1 MENHNYNNFN
11 KKGNENK
18 FNNEEK
24 IIEKKVESLFR
35 SLNKRQNEKNKTISV
50 RVSELDYLMI
60 KAKAKLL
67 NVSMSDFLT
76 EAARAKKVAGYDKVE
91 DKLKEIFKK

>member
-1 MENHNYNNFN
+1 MENYNNNYNN
-11 KKGNENK
+11 KHNENK
-18 FNNEEK
+18 YNEEK
-24 IIEKKVESLFR
+24 TIEKKVESLFK